1 MHDPYLLAGI
11 VALLAVVQSIFGMG
25 VLVFGTPTLLLL
37 GFDFTSVL
45 GLLLPSSMAISAI
58 QVATGRGEPLP
69 ARERINMLFCAL
81 AIVAALAVLVATGL
95 RARVEILIG
104 LMMLGAAV
112 IRYSPRLQ
120 ARLQRFVQRRDRAY
134 AGAMGVIH
142 GLTNMGGALL
152 AVYAVSRHQDKLQVR
167 LAIARY
173 YLLFGALQL
182 GTLSVLRR
190 SALSVE
196 GFAIAPLAVV
206 VYFAVGNLLF
216 KRAGAPLYERAM
228 TAFIGVYGAVVL
240 ARTLI

>member
-1 MHDPYLLAGI
+1 M
-11 VALLAVVQSIFGMG
+11 
-25 VLVFGTPTLLLL
+25 
-37 GFDFTSVL
+37 
-45 GLLLPSSMAISAI
+45 
-58 QVATGRGEPLP
+58 
-69 ARERINMLFCAL
+69 
-81 AIVAALAVLVATGL
+81 
-95 RARVEILIG
+95 
-104 LMMLGAAV
+104 
-112 IRYSPRLQ
+112 
-120 ARLQRFVQRRDRAY
+120 QRRDRAY

-152 AVYAVSRHQDKLQVR
+152 AVYAVSRHRDKLQVR

-173 YLLFGALQL
+173 YLLFGALA
-182 GTLSVLRR
+182 VLRR

-206 VYFAVGNLLF
+206 AYFAVGNLLF